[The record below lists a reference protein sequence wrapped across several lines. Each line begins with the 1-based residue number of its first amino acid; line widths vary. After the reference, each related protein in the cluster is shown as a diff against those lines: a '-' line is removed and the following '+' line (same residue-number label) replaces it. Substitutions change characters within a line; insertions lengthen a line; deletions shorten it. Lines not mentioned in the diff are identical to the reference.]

1 MTEIRDDVGGLIRD
15 VFAACHRLS
24 ELTGRPISPD
34 GHLVGSLGEVHAASV
49 LDLDL
54 ATPSTAGYDAVDN
67 AGRKV
72 EIKTTTR
79 SAISLSASGTESER
93 LVVVVLSAEGAAE
106 VFFDG
111 PSEPAWNAAGPPQ
124 KNGQRHLSLRRL
136 AACSSQGR
144 GQGHT

>member
-1 MTEIRDDVGGLIRD
+1 MTEVRGDVDELIRE
-15 VFAACHRLS
+15 VFAACQRLS
-24 ELTGRPISPD
+24 ELTGRPVSPD
-34 GHLVGSLGEVHAASV
+34 GHLVGSLGEVHAASA

-54 ATPSTAGYDAVDN
+54 ATPSTTGYDALDN

-111 PSEPAWNAAGPPQ
+111 PSKLAWIAAGPPQ
-124 KNGQRHLSLRRL
+124 KNGQRHLSLSRL
-136 AACSSQGR
+136 EACRSREKEAG
-144 GQGHT
+144 